1 MLLVTISIRSH
12 ACEVDAYGMPGGCS
26 HICLLS
32 SSYKTRTCRCRTG
45 FNLGSDGRS
54 CKRPKNELFL
64 FYGKGRP
71 GIVRG
76 MDLNTKIADEY
87 MIPIENLVNPRALD
101 FHAETNYI
109 YFADTTSFL
118 IGRQK
123 IDGTERETI
132 LKDDLDNVEGIAVDW
147 IGNNLYWTND
157 GYRKTINVA
166 RLEKASQSRKTLLEG
181 EMSHPRGIVLDPVNG
196 WMYWTDWEEDEI
208 DDSVGRIEK
217 AWMDGFKRQIFV
229 TSKMLWPNG
238 LTLDFHTNT
247 LYWCDAYYDHIEK
260 VFLNGTHRKIVYSGK
275 ELNHPFGLSHHGN
288 YVFWTDYM
296 NGSIFQLDLITNE
309 VTLLRHERP
318 PLFGLQIY
326 DPRKQ
331 QGDNMCRV
339 NNGGCSTLCLAI
351 PGGRVC
357 ACADNQLL
365 DENGTTCTFNP
376 GEVLPHVCKAGEFRC
391 RNRHC
396 IQARW
401 KCDGD
406 DDCLDGSDEDSVNCF
421 NHSCPEDQFKCKN
434 NRCIPKRWLC
444 DGANDCG
451 SNEDES
457 NQTCAGKTC
466 QVDQFSCGN
475 GRCIPRAWLCDREDD
490 CGDQTDEMASCEFPT
505 CEPLTQFIC
514 KSGRCISSKWHC
526 DADDDCGDGSDEVGC
541 VHSCF
546 DNQFRCSSGRCIP
559 GHWAC
564 DGDNDCGDFS
574 DETQTN
580 CTQEETHSPVGCN
593 GNEFQCHPDGNCIP
607 DLWRCDGEKDCED
620 GSDEKGCNGTLRLCD
635 HKTKFSCR
643 SIDEC
648 SLNNGGCSNH
658 CSVVPGRGIVCSCP
672 EGLQLNKD
680 NKTCETVDYCSNH
693 LKCSQVCEQHKHKV
707 KCSCYEG
714 WKLDVD
720 GESCTSVDPFEAFII
735 FSIRHEIRRIDLHKR
750 DYSLL
755 VPGLRNTIAL
765 DFHFNQSLLYWTDV
779 VEDRIY
785 RGKLSESGGVSAI
798 EVVVEHGL
806 ATPEGLTVD
815 WIAGNIYW
823 IDSNLDQIEVA
834 KLDGSLRATLIAG
847 AMEHPRAIALDP
859 RYG

>member
-1 MLLVTISIRSH
+1 MCSGIRPLSPPGIPLHTTHVSTAAPWHRDDWGQNSVSIVLYHCRKLFFTDYGNVAKVERCNTDGTNRTRIIDSKTEQPAALALDLVSKLVYWVDLYLDCVEVVDYQGKNRHTITQGRHVKHLYGITVFEDYLYATNPDNFNIIRINRFNGTDIHSLIKVEN
-12 ACEVDAYGMPGGCS
+12 ARAIRIYQR
-26 HICLLS
+26 
-32 SSYKTRTCRCRTG
+32 RTQPTG
-45 FNLGSDGRS
+45 
-54 CKRPKNELFL
+54 PKNELFL

-157 GYRKTINVA
+157 GHRKTINVA

-181 EMSHPRGIVLDPVNG
+181 EMSHPRGIVVDPVNG

-217 AWMDGFKRQIFV
+217 AWMDGFNRQVFV

-238 LTLDFHTNT
+238 LTLDFDTHT

-288 YVFWTDYM
+288 HVFWTDYM

-309 VTLLRHERP
+309 VALLRRERP

-365 DENGTTCTFNP
+365 DENGTTCTFN
-376 GEVLPHVCKAGEFRC
+376 
-391 RNRHC
+391 
-396 IQARW
+396 
-401 KCDGD
+401 
-406 DDCLDGSDEDSVNCF
+406 
-421 NHSCPEDQFKCKN
+421 HSCPDDQFKCKN

-457 NQTCAGKTC
+457 SQTCAARTC

-490 CGDQTDEMASCEFPT
+490 CGDQTDEVASCV
-505 CEPLTQFIC
+505 
-514 KSGRCISSKWHC
+514 S
-526 DADDDCGDGSDEVGC
+526 
-541 VHSCF
+541 
-546 DNQFRCSSGRCIP
+546 
-559 GHWAC
+559 
-564 DGDNDCGDFS
+564 
-574 DETQTN
+574 
-580 CTQEETHSPVGCN
+580 
-593 GNEFQCHPDGNCIP
+593 
-607 DLWRCDGEKDCED
+607 
-620 GSDEKGCNGTLRLCD
+620 RL
-635 HKTKFSCR
+635 
-643 SIDEC
+643 IIW
-648 SLNNGGCSNH
+648 L
-658 CSVVPGRGIVCSCP
+658 
-672 EGLQLNKD
+672 GLL
-680 NKTCETVDYCSNH
+680 
-693 LKCSQVCEQHKHKV
+693 
-707 KCSCYEG
+707 
-714 WKLDVD
+714 
-720 GESCTSVDPFEAFII
+720 
-735 FSIRHEIRRIDLHKR
+735 
-750 DYSLL
+750 
-755 VPGLRNTIAL
+755 
-765 DFHFNQSLLYWTDV
+765 
-779 VEDRIY
+779 
-785 RGKLSESGGVSAI
+785 
-798 EVVVEHGL
+798 
-806 ATPEGLTVD
+806 
-815 WIAGNIYW
+815 
-823 IDSNLDQIEVA
+823 
-834 KLDGSLRATLIAG
+834 LDGSNFLGKLDCFSALSISIYSIQEKSQAT
-847 AMEHPRAIALDP
+847 
-859 RYG
+859 

>member
-1 MLLVTISIRSH
+1 MD
-12 ACEVDAYGMPGGCS
+12 EG
-26 HICLLS
+26 
-32 SSYKTRTCRCRTG
+32 
-45 FNLGSDGRS
+45 
-54 CKRPKNELFL
+54 PKNELFL

-132 LKDDLDNVEGIAVDW
+132 LKDVTFGEPKLLDPSSGGRMLPCDLDNVEGIAVDW
-147 IGNNLYWTND
+147 LGNNLYWTND
-157 GYRKTINVA
+157 GHRKTINVA

-181 EMSHPRGIVLDPVNG
+181 EMSHPRGIVVDPVNG
-196 WMYWTDWEEDEI
+196 NRKVGIEKRDTERIGLEGLNNGPNGNKAGGDIDYDGTVPRADNWMYWTDWEEDEI

-217 AWMDGFKRQIFV
+217 AWMDGFNRQIFV

-296 NGSIFQLDLITNE
+296 NGSIFQLDLITSE

-365 DENGTTCTFNP
+365 DENGTTCTFIP
-376 GEVLPHVCKAGEFRC
+376 GEVLSHICKAGEFRC
-391 RNRHC
+391 KNRHC

-421 NHSCPEDQFKCKN
+421 NHSCPDDQFKCQN

-457 NQTCAGKTC
+457 SQTCA
-466 QVDQFSCGN
+466 
-475 GRCIPRAWLCDREDD
+475 
-490 CGDQTDEMASCEFPT
+490 EFPT

-526 DADDDCGDGSDEVGC
+526 DSDDDCGDGSDEAGC
-541 VHSCF
+541 VLSCF

-574 DETQTN
+574 DETQIN
-580 CTQEETHSPVGCN
+580 CTKEEIRSPAGCD

-620 GSDEKGCNGTLRLCD
+620 GSDEKGCNGTIRLCD

-643 SIDEC
+643 TTGRCINKAWVCDGDIDCEDQSDEDNCDSFLCGPPKYPCANDTSVCLQPEKLCNGQRDCPDGSDEGDLCDEC

-672 EGLQLNKD
+672 EGLQLNRD
-680 NKTCETVDYCSNH
+680 NKTCEIVDYCSNH
-693 LKCSQVCEQHKHKV
+693 MKCSQVCEQHKHTV

-720 GESCTSVDPFEAFII
+720 GESCTSV
-735 FSIRHEIRRIDLHKR
+735 
-750 DYSLL
+750 
-755 VPGLRNTIAL
+755 
-765 DFHFNQSLLYWTDV
+765 
-779 VEDRIY
+779 
-785 RGKLSESGGVSAI
+785 
-798 EVVVEHGL
+798 
-806 ATPEGLTVD
+806 
-815 WIAGNIYW
+815 
-823 IDSNLDQIEVA
+823 
-834 KLDGSLRATLIAG
+834 
-847 AMEHPRAIALDP
+847 
-859 RYG
+859 